1 MATKYEKLEAEYN
14 LLTTPE
20 QQWAWVL
27 AHKDE
32 EKVVVNYTDTFS
44 MCLKN
49 GNTNKTFEIG
59 EWRSP
64 YGQMLILLSVLGIE
78 VEDS

>member
-1 MATKYEKLEAEYN
+1 MATKYEKLEAEYQQLN
-14 LLTTPE
+14 TPE

-32 EKVVVNYTDTFS
+32 VRVVINYTDTFS

-49 GNTNKTFEIG
+49 GNTNKKFEMG
-59 EWRSP
+59 QWRSS
-64 YGQMLILLSVLGIE
+64 YGQILILLSVLGIE
-78 VEDS
+78 VEEV